1 VDEKGKVIYISEGQL
16 RLIHRKISE
25 EESPYKIM
33 VPYHSFR
40 EKDAVPM
47 IPDEITEI
55 SFGLLPT
62 SVLIRKGHKIR
73 VAIAGADKET
83 FDHYPTEGTP
93 TYIIQRNKKYTS
105 FIDIPI
111 IKKKE

>member
-1 VDEKGKVIYISEGQL
+1 VDEKGKVIYITEGEL

-25 EESPYKIM
+25 EEPPYKTM

-40 EKDAVPM
+40 QKDAMPMVPG
-47 IPDEITEI
+47 EITEI
-55 SFGLLPT
+55 SFGFLPT

-73 VAIAGADKET
+73 VAIAGADKDT
-83 FDHYPTEGTP
+83 FDRYPSEGTP

-105 FIDIPI
+105 FIDIPVI
-111 IKKKE
+111 NKKI